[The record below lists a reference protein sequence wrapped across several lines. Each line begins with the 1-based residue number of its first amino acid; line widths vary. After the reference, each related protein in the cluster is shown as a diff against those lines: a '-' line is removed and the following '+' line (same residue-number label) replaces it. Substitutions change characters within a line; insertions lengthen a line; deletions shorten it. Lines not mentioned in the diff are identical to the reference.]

1 MSSNSF
7 FLKHATARDA
17 DWQVSYPALAM
28 ASSIDPVDERRK
40 QIVVAAADGTHV
52 RMVFF
57 STLGAILDFR
67 ASWAEIDSSARSWL
81 AFTVRWNR
89 WWLPDGGHARALEQH
104 ASTPTDLRL
113 AHCSIEGRLTD
124 DAAFRRYLD
133 DVERH
138 YRRDARIARVLFP
151 DNIAGD
157 TGRCPP
163 SDAEH
168 SFTPE

>member
-28 ASSIDPVDERRK
+28 ASSIDPVDEQRK
-40 QIVVAAADGTHV
+40 QIVVAAADDNGA
-52 RMVFF
+52 RIVFF

-89 WWLPDGGHARALEQH
+89 WWLPDAGHIRALEQH
-104 ASTPTDLRL
+104 ASMPTDLRL
-113 AHCSIEGRLTD
+113 AHCSIGGRLSD

-133 DVERH
+133 NVE
-138 YRRDARIARVLFP
+138 
-151 DNIAGD
+151 
-157 TGRCPP
+157 
-163 SDAEH
+163 
-168 SFTPE
+168 

>member
-40 QIVVAAADGTHV
+40 QIVVAAADDNGA
-52 RMVFF
+52 RIVFF
-57 STLGAILDFR
+57 STHGAILDFR

-89 WWLPDGGHARALEQH
+89 WWLPDAGHVRALEQH
-104 ASTPTDLRL
+104 ASMPTDLRPR
-113 AHCSIEGRLTD
+113 A
-124 DAAFRRYLD
+124 
-133 DVERH
+133 
-138 YRRDARIARVLFP
+138 LF
-151 DNIAGD
+151 DWGA
-157 TGRCPP
+157 
-163 SDAEH
+163 SL
-168 SFTPE
+168 